1 VLAQIPYQLV
11 KLRAKLKEQDN
22 AGKGRRPKALKA
34 VTVKPGMYAEGKL
47 SSIADDVLRH
57 MLVLVLKRCC

>member
-34 VTVKPGMYAEGKL
+34 VTVKPGMYAEVSL
-47 SSIADDVLRH
+47 SSTADGVLRP
-57 MLVLVLKRCC
+57 MLFSVLNRCC